1 MYFRNYRLRKTGLK
15 KSLKSPFSEVP
26 STSTMLKGPHAI
38 EISMAPPFTYVLITV
53 KTIEL
58 EEISDSDM

>member
-1 MYFRNYRLRKTGLK
+1 MSFRNYRLRKIGLK

-26 STSTMLKGPHAI
+26 STSTMLKGPHAV

-53 KTIEL
+53 KTIGL
-58 EEISDSDM
+58 EEISDSDV

>member
-15 KSLKSPFSEVP
+15 KSLKSPFSEIP
-26 STSTMLKGPHAI
+26 STSTMLKGPHAV

-53 KTIEL
+53 KTIGL
-58 EEISDSDM
+58 EEISDSDV